1 MTTPN
6 IIFIVPYRN
15 RENDKIHFDVYMK
28 YLLEDLNSQDYEIY
42 FSHQNDKRAFNRGAV
57 KNIGFIAMRNKYPD
71 TYKNITFVFND
82 IDILP
87 IRKNML
93 NYNTTSGI
101 VKHFYGFD
109 YALGGIFSIT
119 GEDFERCNGFPNLY
133 GWGMEDNAMN
143 DRVITNNIKIDRSV
157 FYPIRSNKIINIFS
171 DPRRIINNKEPL
183 DFKRK
188 QLIDNLNDINNLEY
202 TIVSNKEN
210 SLKNSSNEFIINIS
224 KYRTLKNPLDE
235 EYYVQDVSLTGKLY
249 PNAMEKQRSRDMWSM
264 KRLIGNSQR

>member
-1 MTTPN
+1 
-6 IIFIVPYRN
+6 
-15 RENDKIHFDVYMK
+15 
-28 YLLEDLNSQDYEIY
+28 
-42 FSHQNDKRAFNRGAV
+42 
-57 KNIGFIAMRNKYPD
+57 
-71 TYKNITFVFND
+71 
-82 IDILP
+82 
-87 IRKNML
+87 
-93 NYNTTSGI
+93 
-101 VKHFYGFD
+101 
-109 YALGGIFSIT
+109 
-119 GEDFERCNGFPNLY
+119 
-133 GWGMEDNAMN
+133 MEDNAMN

>member
-28 YLLEDLNSQDYEIY
+28 YLLEDLNTQDYEIY

-101 VKHFYGFD
+101 IKHFYGFD

-119 GEDFERCNGFPNLY
+119 GEDFEKIKGFPNY
-133 GWGMEDNAMN
+133 WGWGWEDN
-143 DRVITNNIKIDRSV
+143 VINNRCVENNINIDRTN
-157 FYPIRSNKIINIFS
+157 FYKIFDNRFVQTNYQDKKVLSNKRPNIRESANDNIDTIKNLDYIINDNFIN
-171 DPRRIINNKEPL
+171 INN
-183 DFKRK
+183 F
-188 QLIDNLNDINNLEY
+188 N
-202 TIVSNKEN
+202 TIIPYENKFYIED
-210 SLKNSSNEFIINIS
+210 LKNINSGIAYDKQSNIEII
-224 KYRTLKNPLDE
+224 KKKNHFRMNL
-235 EYYVQDVSLTGKLY
+235 G
-249 PNAMEKQRSRDMWSM
+249 AMR
-264 KRLIGNSQR
+264 